1 MFVLRSRFPLVS
13 KRVDPVKE
21 LFTCTS
27 LGRSVVIFLGWQ
39 GYTYR
44 GPWMLVVRT
53 RSGRPPPKHVVSGTG
68 GLFLHTKPTKQTHTN
83 QKTNK
88 QAYCRYIT
96 VSKKAS

>member
-27 LGRSVVIFLGWQ
+27 LGRSVVIFLRWQ

-53 RSGRPPPKHVVSGTG
+53 RSGRPPPKHVVSGTR
-68 GLFLHTKPTKQTHTN
+68 GLFLRTEPAILALAVRGTPD
-83 QKTNK
+83 
-88 QAYCRYIT
+88 QAYWRYIT